1 MRIVAIDG
9 VRVEEGEARASVFD
23 RGFLYGDGV
32 FAVLRANGGAPVD
45 LAAHLEQLAADAGA
59 LGMAVPDHVAA
70 AVREVGRELGQAR
83 VRVMVFRGEGGL
95 GARWSEVPVR
105 SVVIA
110 EEAGAT
116 KAELQAVVL
125 DEPRL
130 VPSRTW
136 APKAMSYVASLIARE
151 RAVAMGADEGLRL
164 FPDDTVG
171 EGAACNLFAIFN
183 ERRDEGGGEGGD
195 VVVTPPALGIRPG
208 VTRRRV
214 MELCAAQGLAC
225 VERAISRAELPL
237 AKEIFVTSSIA
248 GVVPVVSLD
257 GKPRDVGTVSRD
269 LRARYEQRA
278 AELTG

>member
-1 MRIVAIDG
+1 MRVVAIDG
-9 VRVEEGEARASVFD
+9 RIVEEARVSVFD

-32 FAVLRANGGAPVD
+32 FGVLRARRGSPVD
-45 LAAHLEQLAADAGA
+45 LAAHLEQLGADAGM
-59 LGMAVPDHVAA
+59 LGMAVPDHVEATVRA
-70 AVREVGRELGQAR
+70 AVKELEQGR

-95 GARWSEVPVR
+95 GARWSEVPVK

-116 KAELQAVVL
+116 KGVIRAVLL

-130 VPSRTW
+130 LPSRTW
-136 APKAMSYVASLIARE
+136 APKAMSYGASLMAKE
-151 RAVAMGADEGLRL
+151 RAMAAGVDEGLRL

-171 EGAACNLFAIFN
+171 EGAACNLFAVFG
-183 ERRDEGGGEGGD
+183 EGDEGSEKGEV

-225 VERAISRAELPL
+225 VERAIPRAELPH

-248 GVVPVVSLD
+248 GVVPIVSLD
-257 GKPRDVGTVSRD
+257 GNSRD
-269 LRARYEQRA
+269 PGPISQSLRAGYEQRA
-278 AELTG
+278 ATLTG